1 MRLAFFI
8 IFLVGGICFISC
20 KKNNEDTPNGSNT
33 DSLQQSII
41 YKTIAT
47 IPSPA
52 DSANGLLRDSMSVFR
67 MKYKKEPDF
76 ISNIPNVFSNINK
89 NFPGF
94 SFGYDGPNNSIT
106 YFEFS
111 APAFPDVPRQ
121 FLLNTAYN
129 HKSIRGTPYER
140 PMYLGSSNGIDGMSY
155 FVNNVYPPDAG
166 MSSSTT
172 YSSVTFNKLIKIP
185 MPYSVDSAYFGSGR
199 ISGYCIDY
207 FGLTETDTTKYVQ
220 RWDFT
225 VDFTDL
231 LIDP

>member
-1 MRLAFFI
+1 MRLTFFM
-8 IFLVGGICFISC
+8 IFLVGSICFIRC
-20 KKNNEDTPNGSNT
+20 KKNNEKTPNGSNT

-67 MKYKKEPDF
+67 RKYKNEPDF
-76 ISNIPNVFSNINK
+76 ISNIPNVSSNISK

-94 SFGYDGPNNSIT
+94 SFGYDDPNKSLA
-106 YFEFS
+106 YFEFA

-121 FLLNTAYN
+121 FLLNTAYK
-129 HKSIRGTPYER
+129 HTSIRGTPNER
-140 PMYLGSSNGIDGMSY
+140 PMFLGCSDGFNGMSY

-185 MPYSVDSAYFGSGR
+185 MPYSVDSAYFGSGH
-199 ISGYCIDY
+199 ITGYCIDY
-207 FGLTETDTTKYVQ
+207 FGLTDTTKYVQ
-220 RWDFT
+220 RWDFI